1 MIVDCLGRLNLL
13 NLIVRLENRL
23 LFWRS
28 KVLVKKYVFLV
39 QLRFM
44 FLDVF
49 SINLTSLYRRRFK
62 SISSAAYRLFESNR
76 YWFLFLLFGRVRRE
90 FYTFLIW
97 LNSNEDVWGL
107 SIWPDLYT
115 FTSWIELNLLL
126 VDDTM
131 MHDYSSLIIFQLLYC
146 YLNDS

>member
-1 MIVDCLGRLNLL
+1 LIVDCLGRLNLL